1 LSPQDWPHHFFKV
14 QFFRRERTRK
24 GVRNR
29 KAIFAE
35 TVSDTFSPRESPTA
49 PFDGQF
55 EMAILYQE
63 LPVVVADLT
72 YPNQEFSTWGQL
84 VRGYGRQLTPCSY
97 ESNFLSDHESNHLW
111 SSAIQNAC
119 RIASQYRKR
128 KGIGGQIAI

>member
-1 LSPQDWPHHFFKV
+1 MFLVTYSLEV
-14 QFFRRERTRK
+14 
-24 GVRNR
+24 
-29 KAIFAE
+29 
-35 TVSDTFSPRESPTA
+35 PRESPTA

-84 VRGYGRQLTPCSY
+84 VRGYGRQLTLCSY

-119 RIASQYRKR
+119 RLASQYRMHSL
-128 KGIGGQIAI
+128 GQVFKVIQ